1 MSTSA
6 APAFVCPA
14 CRGVLTHADV
24 GGEGEGEAYLCTPCA
39 RRYPVVL
46 GIADFRLR
54 PDPWIGFE
62 DDRDKG
68 RRLAERAR
76 ALDLAGTVRAYWEM
90 TPNTPRERAES
101 FTAFVLDGERR
112 SAEWLDAV
120 DRGEA
125 APDGPW
131 LDVGCGT
138 GDLVAVVAR
147 RGHTVVGVDI
157 AFRWLVV
164 ARKRLE
170 EAGLSATLVCCDGEH
185 LPFPDDAFARVVS
198 LGTIEHCL
206 DASALVSEG
215 RRVLRAGG
223 SMRARTVN
231 RYTLREP
238 HVGVWGVGFVPR
250 RWADAYVRWRSG
262 QRYLHHRPL
271 SRREL
276 RRGFRS
282 AGFARVD
289 VRPAGLLP
297 ADRARLGR
305 LAWAGGLY
313 EAARELPVV
322 GAGLC
327 WIAPILDVRGQVA

>member
-1 MSTSA
+1 MTTSA
-6 APAFVCPA
+6 VPGFVCPA
-14 CRGVLTHADV
+14 CRGGLAHVGV
-24 GGEGEGEAYLCTPCA
+24 GGESEAYACAPCA

-54 PDPWIGFE
+54 PDPWIGLD
-62 DDRDKG
+62 DDREKG
-68 RRLAERAR
+68 RRLAEQSRE
-76 ALDLAGTVRAYWEM
+76 LDLAGTVRAYWAM
-90 TPNTPRERAES
+90 TPGTPRERAES

-120 DRGEA
+120 ERPEPRVA
-125 APDGPW
+125 DGPW

-138 GDLVAVVAR
+138 ADLVAVAAR
-147 RGHTVVGVDI
+147 RGRTVVGVDI

-164 ARKRLE
+164 AKKRLDQ
-170 EAGLSATLVCCDGEH
+170 AGLSATLVCCDGEH
-185 LPFPDDAFARVVS
+185 LPFADDAFARVVS

-206 DASALVSEG
+206 DASALVAEG
-215 RRVLRAGG
+215 RRVLRGGG
-223 SMRARTVN
+223 SMQARTVN

-276 RRGFRS
+276 RRRFRS
-282 AGFARVD
+282 AGFSQVD

-313 EAARELPVV
+313 EIARDLPLV